1 MKLLFITISYKKKKK
16 KIRKL
21 FLVHKFLNM
30 SFKNKNGTHNEK
42 LFSFRTSLLNDQK
55 PKQYLFFILNN

>member
-30 SFKNKNGTHNEK
+30 FLKTKMELIMKNYSPLE
-42 LFSFRTSLLNDQK
+42 QA
-55 PKQYLFFILNN
+55 Y